1 MGLGLAL
8 RSPAHICPFFDLL
21 IVGFQAIFT
30 VHGCRQR
37 VMTAMKVELASLH
50 TVQLIRRIKIPRDTV
65 RRPGRSA
72 LVLAQ

>member
-1 MGLGLAL
+1 M
-8 RSPAHICPFFDLL
+8 
-21 IVGFQAIFT
+21 

-50 TVQLIRRIKIPRDTV
+50 TVQLIRRIKIPGDTV